1 MTTAI
6 VFICI
11 EVMQGHLAS
20 AVSLL
25 QHSVAMLPNSGN
37 QQMPLYEDII
47 SRLQIHARRV
57 SHPPVLI
64 EIERMLT
71 KDKAS
76 RQGHFRT
83 RA

>member
-11 EVMQGHLAS
+11 EIMQGHLAS

-25 QHSVAMLPNSGN
+25 QHSVAMLPNSGS
-37 QQMPLYEDII
+37 QQVPLYEDII

-57 SHPPVLI
+57 SHL
-64 EIERMLT
+64 LT
-71 KDKAS
+71 AY
-76 RQGHFRT
+76 T
-83 RA
+83 N